1 MKLIVSTFL
10 VYKVKK
16 CLLKSGKVT
25 LVPFIKKLGTFYEM
39 YHAYHGIFLFE
50 VVSFCQMYHAKVVS
64 FRQMYHAEVVSFRQ
78 MYHAEVVSFAL

>member
-1 MKLIVSTFL
+1 MRVCHGLMTHPLCCF
-10 VYKVKK
+10 
-16 CLLKSGKVT
+16 T

-64 FRQMYHAEVVSFRQ
+64 FRRMYHAEVVSFRQ
-78 MYHAEVVSFAL
+78 MYHAEVVSFAFSPLRS